1 MHFGSSLP
9 AKFTEKSSWC
19 NVTICVSKNEAVFWE
34 VQTHLGSFR
43 LARFTEKVLGEFSQF
58 LRRKAKLFAVNFTR
72 IFDVFVLHAL
82 FKMFWAHFH
91 DSCFQKRSCLLW
103 NSDAFWK
110 FSACKF
116 YRKGSRHNSTIC
128 VSKNEV
134 VCCEIQMHF
143 GSSLPASCIEKVQ
156 GAIPLF
162 VCPKMKLFAVKFRR
176 ILEALAFQ
184 AL

>member
-1 MHFGSSLP
+1 
-9 AKFTEKSSWC
+9 
-19 NVTICVSKNEAVFWE
+19 
-34 VQTHLGSFR
+34 
-43 LARFTEKVLGEFSQF
+43 
-58 LRRKAKLFAVNFTR
+58 
-72 IFDVFVLHAL
+72 
-82 FKMFWAHFH
+82 
-91 DSCFQKRSCLLW
+91 
-103 NSDAFWK
+103 
-110 FSACKF
+110 
-116 YRKGSRHNSTIC
+116 

-143 GSSLPASCIEKVQ
+143 GSSLPASFIEKVQ